1 MYNKAKHLPNW
12 VLTNTMYIC
21 LCNRITES
29 EIDQAI
35 HRGAD
40 SLRAL
45 QQNLSLGTNCGCCL
59 EVANKMLKEAV
70 FEKEQNSN
78 PLFYAA

>member
-1 MYNKAKHLPNW
+1 
-12 VLTNTMYIC
+12 MYIC

-35 HRGAD
+35 HNGSD

-59 EVANKMLKEAV
+59 EVANEMLKEAA
-70 FEKEQNSN
+70 FEKEQRSN
-78 PLFYAA
+78 ALFYAA

>member
-1 MYNKAKHLPNW
+1 
-12 VLTNTMYIC
+12 MYIC
-21 LCNRITES
+21 LCNRITET

-35 HRGAD
+35 HSGSD

-59 EVANKMLKEAV
+59 EVANEMLKEAV
-70 FEKEQNSN
+70 FEKEQRSSA
-78 PLFYAA
+78 LFYAA

>member
-1 MYNKAKHLPNW
+1 
-12 VLTNTMYIC
+12 MYIC
-21 LCNRITES
+21 LCNRVTES
-29 EIDQAI
+29 EIYQAI

-40 SLRAL
+40 SLGAL
-45 QQNLSLGTNCGCCL
+45 KQNLSLGTNCGCCL

-70 FEKEQNSN
+70 FEKEESSK

>member
-1 MYNKAKHLPNW
+1 
-12 VLTNTMYIC
+12 MYIC

-29 EIDQAI
+29 EIDEAI
-35 HRGAD
+35 RCGSD

-45 QQNLSLGTNCGCCL
+45 QQDLSLGTNCGCCL

-70 FEKEQNSN
+70 LEKGQNSDR
-78 PLFYAA
+78 LFYAA

>member
-1 MYNKAKHLPNW
+1 
-12 VLTNTMYIC
+12 MYIC

-59 EVANKMLKEAV
+59 EVANKILKEAV
-70 FEKEQNSN
+70 FEKEPNNN
-78 PLFYAA
+78 PHFYAACGQ

>member
-1 MYNKAKHLPNW
+1 
-12 VLTNTMYIC
+12 MYIC
-21 LCNRITES
+21 LCNRVTES
-29 EIDQAI
+29 EIYQAF

-40 SLRAL
+40 SLGAL
-45 QQNLSLGTNCGCCL
+45 KQNLSLGTNCGCCL

-70 FEKEQNSN
+70 FEKEESSK

>member
-1 MYNKAKHLPNW
+1 
-12 VLTNTMYIC
+12 MYIC

-29 EIDQAI
+29 DIDQAI
-35 HRGAD
+35 HHGSD

-59 EVANKMLKEAV
+59 EAANKILKEAV
-70 FEKEQNSN
+70 FKKQKTNN

>member
-1 MYNKAKHLPNW
+1 
-12 VLTNTMYIC
+12 MYIC

-35 HRGAD
+35 HSGSD

-59 EVANKMLKEAV
+59 EVANEMLKEAV
-70 FEKEQNSN
+70 FEKEQRNSA
-78 PLFYAA
+78 LFYAA

>member
-1 MYNKAKHLPNW
+1 
-12 VLTNTMYIC
+12 MYIC

-35 HRGAD
+35 HHGAD

-78 PLFYAA
+78 QLFYAA